1 MRTCLLK
8 EGWEMSTYRTP
19 YNLQP
24 SDSCEHCG
32 TPSAAFFC
40 QLPESTLQKLE
51 AISFVTSYPHG
62 AVLFVEGQSPRG
74 VYMICRGQAKLSV
87 VSQEGRTL
95 ILKIAGP
102 GEVLGLSSCVMDRPY
117 EATVETLSPC
127 QVNFIRQE
135 DFLRLIREDSEA
147 CMRAATQISRQYNN
161 ACRELRWVGL
171 SRSADWRLASLLLGY
186 CEDHPEGNVTNE
198 SPSFKMTLTHEEIAQ
213 MIGTTRETVTRALSR
228 FKKLKWIEVRGATL
242 VLRNHRALQHVAGR
256 GTGLV
261 TPEPMLVS
269 RTKEPKGRQNS
280 SFGVLK
286 DKQVACAA
294 V

>member
-1 MRTCLLK
+1 M
-8 EGWEMSTYRTP
+8 GMNTYRTP

-24 SDSCEHCG
+24 SDSCERCG

-40 QLPESTLQKLE
+40 QLPESTLKKLE
-51 AISFVTSYPHG
+51 AISFVTSYPQG

-87 VSQEGRTL
+87 VSQDGRTL

-102 GEVLGLSSCVMDRPY
+102 GEVLGLSSCVMDKPF

-127 QVNFIRQE
+127 QVNFVRNE

-147 CMRAATQISRQYNN
+147 CLRAATQISRQYNN

-171 SRSADWRLASLLLGY
+171 SRSADWRLASLLVGY

-228 FKKLKWIEVRGATL
+228 FKKQKWIEVRGATI
-242 VLRNHRALQHVAGR
+242 VLKNHRALQEIAGR
-256 GTGLV
+256 GAAFG
-261 TPEPMLVS
+261 TPDPALTS
-269 RTKEPKGRQNS
+269 RTNEPRERQNS
-280 SFGVLK
+280 SFRVLK
-286 DKQVACAA
+286 DKQLACA
-294 V
+294 VV